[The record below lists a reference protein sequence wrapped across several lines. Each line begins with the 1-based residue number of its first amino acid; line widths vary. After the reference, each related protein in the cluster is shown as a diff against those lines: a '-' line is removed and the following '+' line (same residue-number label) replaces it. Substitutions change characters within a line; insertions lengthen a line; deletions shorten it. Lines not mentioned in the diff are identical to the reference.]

1 MCLQA
6 CYTGIFGHLQPG
18 LHSCATCSRACH
30 LQRTVTTQPPTTR
43 ASSAADHTGS
53 NTNTC
58 WGWLSYHS
66 RTINLVV
73 FGSRTAAL
81 HASFKTVVAEP
92 VEGLRFSRSLG
103 WFVQGSKHHA

>member
-6 CYTGIFGHLQPG
+6 CYTGIFGHLR
-18 LHSCATCSRACH
+18 LALLICSCATCH
-30 LQRTVTTQPPTTR
+30 LLPTVTTQPPTTR
-43 ASSAADHTGS
+43 ASSAADYTGS
-53 NTNTC
+53 NTNTS

-66 RTINLVV
+66 RTIDLVNQN

-81 HASFKTVVAEP
+81 HASFTTVVAES